1 MEHNGVMEIR
11 TQDGVVVV
19 QFNTA
24 AIDAA
29 EGFEKIA
36 QELRQVVS
44 EHKPAKMVVDFGR
57 VVFFSSHMLG
67 LLVDIWRRLKNCGG
81 LLVISGINPTLNR
94 VFRITNL
101 DKVFTFYPDIE
112 SALKALAPP
121 ANS

>member
-1 MEHNGVMEIR
+1 MEHTSVMEIR

-24 AIDAA
+24 TIDAS

-44 EHKPAKMVVDFGR
+44 EHKPPKMVVDFGR

-67 LLVDIWRRLKNCGG
+67 LLVDVWRRLKDCGG

-101 DKVFTFYPDIE
+101 DKVFMFYPDIN

-121 ANS
+121 AQV